1 MVINQQEVIIYTDGA
16 CSGNPGPG
24 GWGAIL
30 FFSNNKTE
38 KRICGSESYTTNNK
52 MELVA
57 VIQALKI
64 LECYSNVQLYTDS
77 IYVKNGITLW
87 IHKWKINGWKT
98 ANKLPVK
105 NLDLWLELDKLTLLH
120 DVNWYWV
127 RAHVGNK
134 YNEEVDMLARSSIN
148 AICGG

>member
-1 MVINQQEVIIYTDGA
+1 MTIDQQEVTIYTDGA

-30 FFSNNKTE
+30 FFNSNKIE

-52 MELVA
+52 MELMA
-57 VIQALKI
+57 VIQALKV
-64 LECYSNVQLYTDS
+64 LKCYSNVQLYTDS

-87 IHKWKINGWKT
+87 IHKWKISGWKT

-105 NLDLWLELDKLTLLH
+105 NMDLWLELDKLALLH
-120 DVNWYWV
+120 NINWYWV
-127 RAHVGNK
+127 KAHVGNK
-134 YNEEVDMLARSSIN
+134 YNEEVDMLARNSIYTN
-148 AICGG
+148 IS